1 MKLPK
6 TRRTYC
12 PHCKKHT
19 EHKILE
25 SKKKTAYTAHPM
37 SYGGKWR
44 AKRRGALG
52 RGNRGKYSKPPIT
65 KWKLAGKKQSK
76 KTDLRFECAVCK
88 KMHNQ
93 RKGFRTKRIEFK

>member
-12 PHCKKHT
+12 PFCRKHT
-19 EHKILE
+19 EHKVME
-25 SKKKTAYTAHPM
+25 SKRKTVGTAHPM
-37 SYGGKWR
+37 SYGSKLR
-44 AKRRGALG
+44 AKMRGRLG
-52 RGNRGKYSKPPIT
+52 RGNKGRYSKPPIT

-76 KTDLRFECAVCK
+76 KTDLRYECTVCK

-93 RKGFRTKRIEFK
+93 RQGFRAKRIEFK